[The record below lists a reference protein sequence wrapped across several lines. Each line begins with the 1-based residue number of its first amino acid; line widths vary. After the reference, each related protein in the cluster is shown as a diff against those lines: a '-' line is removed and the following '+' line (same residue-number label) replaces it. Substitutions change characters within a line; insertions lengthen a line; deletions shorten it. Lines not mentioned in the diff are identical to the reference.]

1 MRGDEFVDGVDG
13 SGDDG
18 GGDVFGGVGVVGR
31 QRGIGGLR
39 VRRGTAPTGVDRPGG
54 NEVVA

>member
-1 MRGDEFVDGVDG
+1 MDG
-13 SGDDG
+13 SGDDDG

-39 VRRGTAPTGVDRPGG
+39 VRRGTAPTGVNRPGRY
-54 NEVVA
+54 EVVA

>member
-1 MRGDEFVDGVDG
+1 MRGDESVDGVDG
-13 SGDDG
+13 
-18 GGDVFGGVGVVGR
+18 GDVFDGVGVVGR

-39 VRRGTAPTGVDRPGG
+39 VRRGTAPTGLDRPGG